1 MIRYA
6 LPLGS
11 RTELKAEYHKQA
23 PRYQR
28 VADALR
34 ERVEQGLESAQL
46 RGTVKCR
53 VKSFESLYEKLLRK
67 LRGANAG
74 GRAAANDPLHAP
86 VHNHNHHEDAHHASP
101 DYVEITDLLGL
112 RIVSP
117 FLSDAARVE
126 TFIEDTFTV
135 LEKERKGVPGNGGA
149 FGYSSTHYLCEVPED
164 LAEGEPGGCAEG
176 REDCDTVE
184 IQVRTILQDAWA
196 EVEHEL
202 IYKSEDTP
210 LNEPAKRKLAA
221 LNASLTLADMV
232 FEEIRDSQR
241 RLRSQLT
248 RRRQDFMDR
257 VAGTVTDP
265 PPDLLPPEEIIPG
278 AEESDALLLKGLHY
292 HNAKDFDRAVETYT
306 EILEHDTRSF
316 VRSVVYM
323 HRGMANFARN
333 AYEAAIDDFTEAL
346 SLDDDNWKALY
357 YRGVIF
363 RSTGRLEEALADLNK
378 CVSLDIYRYE
388 SLLARAELLL
398 QMGNRPGARRDAKRA
413 LRLEPES
420 EDAKRL
426 LGEAGEEG

>member
-6 LPLGS
+6 LPLAS
-11 RTELKAEYHKQA
+11 RTELKAEYHQQF
-23 PRYQR
+23 PRFQR
-28 VADALR
+28 VVEALR
-34 ERVEQGLESAQL
+34 DRVEEGLEASRL

-53 VKSFESLYEKLLRK
+53 VKSFDSLYEKLLRK
-67 LRGANAG
+67 LRGAG
-74 GRAAANDPLHAP
+74 TDSLHAP
-86 VHNHNHHEDAHHASP
+86 VHNHNHHEDPHHSSP

-112 RIVSP
+112 RIVCP
-117 FLSDAARVE
+117 FLSDAGRAE
-126 TFIEDTFTV
+126 TFIEETFTV
-135 LEKERKGVPGNGGA
+135 LEKERKGVPGNGA
-149 FGYSSTHYLCEVPED
+149 TFGYASTHYLCEVPDD
-164 LAEGEPGGCAEG
+164 LAD
-176 REDCDTVE
+176 EDCDAFEV
-184 IQVRTILQDAWA
+184 QVRTILQDAWA

-241 RLRSQLT
+241 RLQSQLT
-248 RRRQDFMDR
+248 QRRQDFMDR
-257 VAGTVTDP
+257 VAGTLADS

-278 AEESDALLLKGLHY
+278 AEDIDAMLLKGLQY

-306 EILEHDTRSF
+306 DILKGETRSF
-316 VRSVVYM
+316 VRSVVFM
-323 HRGMANFARN
+323 HRGMANFARSE
-333 AYEAAIDDFTEAL
+333 YEAAIEDFTNAL
-346 SLDDDNWKALY
+346 ALDDDNWKALY
-357 YRGVIF
+357 YRGVIY

-398 QMGNRPGARRDAKRA
+398 QMGNHPGARRDAKRA

-420 EDAKRL
+420 EDATRL
-426 LGEAGEEG
+426 LAKAGEDGRESE

>member
-6 LPLGS
+6 LPLSS
-11 RTELKAEYHKQA
+11 RTELKAEYHQQF
-23 PRYQR
+23 PQYQR
-28 VADALR
+28 VVEALR
-34 ERVEQGLESAQL
+34 DRVEEGLEASQL

-53 VKSFESLYEKLLRK
+53 VKSFDSLYEKLLRK
-67 LRGANAG
+67 LRGAG
-74 GRAAANDPLHAP
+74 KDPLHAP
-86 VHNHNHHEDAHHASP
+86 VHNHNHREEPQHASP

-117 FLSDAARVE
+117 FLSDADRVE
-126 TFIEDTFTV
+126 TFIEEAFIV
-135 LEKERKGVPGNGGA
+135 LEKERKGVPGNGGT
-149 FGYSSTHYLCEVPED
+149 FGYASTHYLCEVPED
-164 LAEGEPGGCAEG
+164 LSGGEPGGCAEE
-176 REDCDTVE
+176 REDCDTFE

-210 LNEPAKRKLAA
+210 LNAPAKRKLAA

-241 RLRSQLT
+241 RLQSQLT
-248 RRRQDFMDR
+248 QRRQDFMDR
-257 VAGTVTDP
+257 VAGTLVDP

-278 AEESDALLLKGLHY
+278 AKDIDAMLLKGLQY

-306 EILEHDTRSF
+306 EILKGETRSF
-316 VRSVVYM
+316 VRSVVFM
-323 HRGMANFARN
+323 HRGMANFARSE
-333 AYEAAIDDFTEAL
+333 YEAAIEDFTNAL
-346 SLDDDNWKALY
+346 VLDDDNWKALY
-357 YRGVIF
+357 YRGVIY
-363 RSTGRLEEALADLNK
+363 RSTGRLDQALADLNK

-398 QMGNRPGARRDAKRA
+398 HMGNHPGARRDAKRA

-420 EDAKRL
+420 EDAMRL
-426 LGEAGEEG
+426 LAEAGEDGPTSD